1 LFLSEA
7 TFFSLINE
15 VKKVVTMNILMIA
28 LLILNIFAFFITA
41 YDKRLA
47 KLRKTRISEHQL
59 LTISLIGGTFGSL
72 CAMLLFRHKT
82 SKTPFILKFIFI
94 IVLQALI
101 VYVFFKRINLGQ

>member
-1 LFLSEA
+1 
-7 TFFSLINE
+7 
-15 VKKVVTMNILMIA
+15 MNILMIA
-28 LLILNIFAFFITA
+28 LLIFNIFAFFITA

-47 KLRKTRISEHQL
+47 KLKKTRISEQKL

-94 IVLQALI
+94 IVIQLLI
-101 VYVFFKRINLGQ
+101 VYIILKRINLDQ

>member
-1 LFLSEA
+1 
-7 TFFSLINE
+7 
-15 VKKVVTMNILMIA
+15 MNILMIA
-28 LLILNIFAFFITA
+28 LLIFNIFAFFITA

-47 KLRKTRISEHQL
+47 KLKKTRISEHKL

-94 IVLQALI
+94 IVIQLLF
-101 VYVFFKRINLGQ
+101 VYIILKRINLDQ

>member
-1 LFLSEA
+1 
-7 TFFSLINE
+7 
-15 VKKVVTMNILMIA
+15 MNILMIA

-47 KLRKTRISEHQL
+47 KIKKIRISENKL

-72 CAMLLFRHKT
+72 FAMLLFRHKT

-94 IVLQALI
+94 IFIQVII
-101 VYVFFKRINLGQ
+101 VYVIVKRGDLN